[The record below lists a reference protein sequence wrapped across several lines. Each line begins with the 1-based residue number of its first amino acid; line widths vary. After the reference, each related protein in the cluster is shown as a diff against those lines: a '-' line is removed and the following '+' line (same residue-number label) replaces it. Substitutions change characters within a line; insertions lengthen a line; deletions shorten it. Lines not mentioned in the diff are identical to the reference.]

1 MTRSPAFNSADA
13 STTTDPV
20 LRQGDSGAAVSELQR
35 LLNLKGSSLVVD
47 GVFGSATYQ
56 AVVTFQRNSG
66 LVADGIVGSK
76 TWAALRLTPGQ
87 PLQLT
92 DVVRY
97 YNPTQYPHQ
106 EAAIEWLQVQIPV
119 LTLAEFSR
127 RWRNQPPISDPV
139 LQQGSSGAAVVNLQ
153 NLLNKFNSGLK
164 VDGVFGAAT
173 RAAVVAFQA
182 KNSLT
187 ADGIVGNKTWM
198 VLRFIPI
205 RLVDLTPYYQPTENP
220 HQPSALDWL
229 QTQLTATTMSEFSRR
244 WRNQAS

>member
-1 MTRSPAFNSADA
+1 MTSSQAFNRADA
-13 STTTDPV
+13 TLQADPT

-35 LLNLKGSSLVVD
+35 LLNLKGAKLVVD
-47 GVFGSATYQ
+47 GVFGAATYS
-56 AVVTFQRNSG
+56 AVITFQRNNG
-66 LVADGIVGSK
+66 LVDDGIVGSK
-76 TWAALRLTPGQ
+76 TWTALRSIVQ

-92 DVVRY
+92 DVVKY
-97 YNPTQYPHQ
+97 YNPEKYPHQ
-106 EAAIEWLQVQIPV
+106 EAAIEWLQTQIPL

-164 VDGVFGAAT
+164 VDGDFGAAT
-173 RAAVVAFQA
+173 RAAVVAFQS

-187 ADGIVGNKTWM
+187 ADGIVGKQTWM

-205 RLVDLTPYYQPTENP
+205 RLVDLNAYYKPVESP
-220 HQPSALDWL
+220 HQPASLDWL
-229 QTQLTATTMSEFSRR
+229 QSQLSATTMSEFTRQ
-244 WRNQAS
+244 WRNQ

>member
-1 MTRSPAFNSADA
+1 MTSSQAFNSADA
-13 STTTDPV
+13 TATTDPI

-35 LLNLKGSSLVVD
+35 LLNLKGSNLVVD

-56 AVVTFQRNSG
+56 AVVAFQRNNG
-66 LVADGIVGSK
+66 LVTDGVVGSK
-76 TWAALRLTPGQ
+76 TWTVLRQVPVQ

-97 YNPTQYPHQ
+97 YNPIQYPHQ
-106 EAAIEWLQVQIPV
+106 ETAIEWLQTQIPL

-139 LQQGSSGAAVVNLQ
+139 LQQGSSGTAVVNLQ
-153 NLLNKFNSGLK
+153 NLLNKFNAGLT
-164 VDGVFGAAT
+164 VDGDFGPTT

-182 KNSLT
+182 KNNLT

-205 RLVDLTPYYQPTENP
+205 RLVDLTPYYRPIENP
-220 HQPSALDWL
+220 HQPNALDWL
-229 QTQLTATTMSEFSRR
+229 QAQLTATTMGEFTRR